1 MSRHQKSRRRAYGRR
16 QHELRER
23 LRPEEAWYVEGGAD
37 PHPLGPGYE
46 ALDALDQRDE
56 AAGLQLGHLF
66 GRQGWRWAQGRG

>member
-1 MSRHQKSRRRAYGRR
+1 MSRHQKSRRRTYGRR

-23 LRPEEAWYVEGGAD
+23 PRPLETWALEAGAD
-37 PHPLGPGYE
+37 PDPLAPAFD
-46 ALDALDQRDE
+46 ALDAFDQRDE